1 MLFNKKLDKKDKTKK
16 GFTLVELLAV
26 IVVIILISGVGI
38 ITYLKTINNS
48 KSKATLLAINN
59 IKEAAYLY
67 SKEGTDEIEW
77 VNSYDKKGKE
87 SGKYACVSVQQLIN
101 KGYFKDNFLD
111 KEIYKNSNIDK
122 KTFIKVS
129 MGTNNDNLKVVV
141 NKNDNTKDKCIGSAI
156 NGDLFHLRLGND
168 SKSYTDTIKLKF
180 SPKDNSI
187 KPKNYIVSID
197 SVSKKEESTTGEVT
211 FKKLTNSTS
220 YKIKACMITQKDN
233 YYCDSFDI
241 STKDFIKPKFTI
253 DSRWRK
259 EKTININY
267 YDTNIFGKGSHYFTS
282 EVSGKVKSG
291 NIYSC
296 DKENLTC
303 NSTTTNEIVSD
314 GYYKLGESNK
324 EISFTTTDNIDK
336 GVSKKLTAIIKDSAN
351 NSDESS
357 GAVKK
362 IDRVP
367 PTCQILNAPSG
378 WVGKNFELKS
388 SCSDSGSGCSK
399 NSYVTKVSSSS
410 KQTITVRDKVG
421 NTSTCS
427 AYVMVDTTPPTCNVS
442 VDGGVKGNQ
451 INNTNEYWYKEGTS
465 SSNPVKV
472 TIGCNDENGCEQD
485 SVSGGSFYTDGERK
499 YSKEIKDKFGNTTT
513 CSGTIKID
521 TKKPSC
527 TNSGG
532 SSDWTNTDVTIKGIC
547 NDNGGSGC
555 VKKDDSYDNDGNVS
569 KIIRNEG
576 EHTKLSPGTVYDKA
590 GNPTLCKSDRIVKI
604 DKTSPT
610 CTVSSKNSDW
620 TNQDVT
626 VTGTCSD
633 DKSGCKEKTISV
645 TEKSN
650 IDKDV
655 SPGTVYDK
663 AGNKKTCGT
672 KKVKI
677 DKTPPEI
684 RIKSD
689 GIKVKQYHSK
699 TVPYNSSE
707 GKEFTFWYK
716 DSGGSGVNT
725 IVAQVYTMN
734 GKKVCCKS
742 KDGDWK
748 SGELCSAHANDKANK
763 WWRAYRITDNAGNY
777 SKIICYYHTNTSD
790 VTKKK
795 GDFTTCTVSGHTFK

>member
-282 EVSGKVKSG
+282 EVSGEVKKG
-291 NIYSC
+291 TVYRCNDDYSVC
-296 DKENLTC
+296 SSN
-303 NSTTTNEIVSD
+303 SD
-314 GYYKLGESNK
+314 GIVESDKNYKLNDNEV
-324 EISFTTTDNIDK
+324 SFTTTDNIDK
-336 GVSKKLTAIIKDSAN
+336 GVSKKLTAIIKDPTK
-351 NSDESS
+351 NSDESF
-357 GAVKK
+357 GTVNK

-388 SCSDSGSGCSK
+388 SCSDSGSGCFK
-399 NSYVTKVSSSS
+399 NSYVAKVSTSN
-410 KQTITVRDKVG
+410 KQTIKVSDKVG

-442 VDGGVKGNQ
+442 VDGETEG
-451 INNTNEYWYKEGTS
+451 TNGWYKEGTS

-485 SVSGGSFYTDGERK
+485 SVSGGSFYTDGEHK

-555 VKKDDSYDNDGNVS
+555 VKKNNDSYDNDGTVS
-569 KIIRNEG
+569 KTIRNEG
-576 EHTKLSPGTVYDKA
+576 EHTNLSPGTVYDEA
-590 GNPTLCKSDRIVKI
+590 GNSTLCKSDRIVKI
-604 DKTSPT
+604 DKTKPT
-610 CTVSSKNSDW
+610 CTVSSSNSNWTKKN
-620 TNQDVT
+620 VK

-633 DKSGCKEKTISV
+633 DKSDCVKKTISV
-645 TEKSN
+645 TKKSTMN
-650 IDKDV
+650 DDV

-663 AGNKKTCGT
+663 AGNKTPCDT
-672 KKVKI
+672 KRVKI
-677 DKTPPEI
+677 DKTPPGIGKIYRATSKPTSGNGKTACKDASDSSYYYYFEI
-684 RIKSD
+684 SD
-689 GIKVKQYHSK
+689 
-699 TVPYNSSE
+699 N
-707 GKEFTFWYK
+707 
-716 DSGGSGVNT
+716 DSGLKK
-725 IVAQVYTMN
+725 
-734 GKKVCCKS
+734 GKF
-742 KDGDWK
+742 
-748 SGELCSAHANDKANK
+748 K
-763 WWRAYRITDNAGNY
+763 WSTTSSPNAGDLTSRSGKSHWECIGTSASSVGNLKLTY
-777 SKIICYYHTNTSD
+777 EICD
-790 VTKKK
+790 VAGNCIKKE
-795 GDFTTCTVSGHTFK
+795 

>member
-111 KEIYKNSNIDK
+111 KEIYKNSKIDK
-122 KTFIKVS
+122 NTFIEVS

-141 NKNDNTKDKCIGSAI
+141 NKNYNTKDKCIGSAI
-156 NGDLFHLRLGND
+156 NGDLFHLKLG
-168 SKSYTDTIKLKF
+168 KLERYTDTIKLKV
-180 SPKDNSI
+180 SSKDNDI
-187 KPKNYIVSID
+187 IPKNYIVSID
-197 SVSKKEESTTGEVT
+197 GKQETTSADGKVA
-211 FKKLTNSTS
+211 FNGLTNSTS
-220 YKIKACMITQKDN
+220 YKIKACMIAQGDN

-241 STKDFIKPKFTI
+241 STEDFIKPKFTI
-253 DSRWRK
+253 DSGWQK
-259 EKTININY
+259 AKTININY
-267 YDTNIFGKGSHYFTS
+267 DDTPIYHNEGSHYFTS
-282 EVSGKVKSG
+282 EVSGEVKKG
-291 NIYSC
+291 TVYSC
-296 DKENLTC
+296 DKEYSTC
-303 NSTTTNEIVSD
+303 NSTTTNEIVS
-314 GYYKLGESNK
+314 GEYYKLSDDTVSLKTN
-324 EISFTTTDNIDK
+324 DNIDK
-336 GVSKKLTAIIKDSAN
+336 GVSKKLTAIIKDPTK

-357 GAVKK
+357 GAVNK

-388 SCSDSGSGCSK
+388 SCSDSGSGCFK
-399 NSYVTKVSSSS
+399 NSYVAKVSTSN
-410 KQTITVRDKVG
+410 KQTITISDKVG

-451 INNTNEYWYKEGTS
+451 INKTNEYWYKEGTS

-485 SVSGGSFYTDGERK
+485 SVSGGSFYTDDEHK

-532 SSDWTNTDVTIKGIC
+532 NSDWTNTDVTIKGIC

-555 VKKDDSYDNDGNVS
+555 VKKNNDSYDNDGTVS
-569 KIIRNEG
+569 KTIRNEG
-576 EHTKLSPGTVYDKA
+576 EHTNLSPGTVYDKA
-590 GNPTLCKSDRIVKI
+590 GNSTLCKSDRIVKI
-604 DKTSPT
+604 DKTKPT
-610 CTVSSKNSDW
+610 CTVSSSNSNWTKN
-620 TNQDVT
+620 NVK

-633 DKSGCKEKTISV
+633 DKSDCVKKTISV
-645 TEKSN
+645 TKKSTMN
-650 IDKDV
+650 DDV

-663 AGNKKTCGT
+663 AGNKTPCDT
-672 KKVKI
+672 KRVKI
-677 DKTPPEI
+677 DKTPP
-684 RIKSD
+684 RIGK
-689 GIKVKQYHSK
+689 IYRATSK
-699 TVPYNSSE
+699 PTSGNGKTACKDASNSSYYYYFE
-707 GKEFTFWYK
+707 ISDN
-716 DSGGSGVNT
+716 DSGLKK
-725 IVAQVYTMN
+725 
-734 GKKVCCKS
+734 GKF
-742 KDGDWK
+742 
-748 SGELCSAHANDKANK
+748 K
-763 WWRAYRITDNAGNY
+763 WSTTSSPNAGNPTSRSGKSHWECIGTSASSVGNLKLTY
-777 SKIICYYHTNTSD
+777 EICD
-790 VTKKK
+790 VAGNCIKK
-795 GDFTTCTVSGHTFK
+795 

>member
-26 IVVIILISGVGI
+26 IVVITLISSVGI

-59 IKEAAYLY
+59 VKEAAYLY
-67 SKEGTDEIEW
+67 SKEGTAEIEW
-77 VNSYDKKGKE
+77 VNSYDKDGKE

-111 KEIYKNSNIDK
+111 KEIYKNIKINK
-122 KTFIKVS
+122 KTFIEVS

-141 NKNDNTKDKCIGSAI
+141 NKSNDTEDKCIGSAI
-156 NGDLFHLRLGND
+156 NGNLFHLKLEND
-168 SKSYTDTIKLKF
+168 SRSYTDTINLKF
-180 SPKDNSI
+180 LPKDNDI
-187 KPKNYIVSID
+187 TPANYDVFID
-197 SVSKKEESTTGEVT
+197 DLSTKETSTTGEVT
-211 FKKLTNSTS
+211 FKKLKNSTS
-220 YKIKACMITQKDN
+220 YKIKACMTTEDNN

-253 DSRWRK
+253 DSGWSK

-282 EVSGKVKSG
+282 EVSGKVESDSV
-291 NIYSC
+291 YSC
-296 DKENLTC
+296 DNEDSTC
-303 NSTTTNEIVSD
+303 NSTPTNEIVS
-314 GYYKLGESNK
+314 GKKYKLNGNV
-324 EISFTTTDNIDK
+324 ISFTTTDNIDK
-336 GVSKKLTAIIKDSAN
+336 GVSKKLIAIIKDPAS

-357 GAVKK
+357 GTVKK

-399 NSYVTKVSSSS
+399 NSYVAKVSTSN
-410 KQTITVRDKVG
+410 KQTIEVSDKVG

-472 TIGCNDENGCEQD
+472 TIGCKDENGCERD
-485 SVSGGSFYTDGERK
+485 SVSGGSFYTDGEHK

-513 CSGTIKID
+513 CSGAIKID

-532 SSDWTNTDVTIKGIC
+532 SSEWTNTDVTIQGIC

-555 VKKDDSYDNDGNVS
+555 VKIDDSYDDDGNVS

-590 GNPTLCKSDRIVKI
+590 GNPTLCKSDRTVKI
-604 DKTSPT
+604 DKTKPT
-610 CTVSSKNSDW
+610 CTVSSSNSNWTKN
-620 TNQDVT
+620 NVK

-633 DKSGCKEKTISV
+633 DKSDCVKKTIFV
-645 TEKSN
+645 TEKSTMN
-650 IDKDV
+650 DDV

-663 AGNKKTCGT
+663 AGNKEACGT
-672 KKVKI
+672 KRVKI
-677 DKTPPEI
+677 DKTPP
-684 RIKSD
+684 RI
-689 GIKVKQYHSK
+689 SK
-699 TVPYNSSE
+699 IQRATSKPTSGNGKTACKDASNSSYYYYFE
-707 GKEFTFWYK
+707 ISDN
-716 DSGGSGVNT
+716 DSGL
-725 IVAQVYTMN
+725 
-734 GKKVCCKS
+734 KK
-742 KDGDWK
+742 
-748 SGELCSAHANDKANK
+748 GEFK
-763 WWRAYRITDNAGNY
+763 WSTTSSPNAGQPTSRSGKSHWECIGTSASSVGNLKLTY
-777 SKIICYYHTNTSD
+777 EICD
-790 VTKKK
+790 VAGNCIKK
-795 GDFTTCTVSGHTFK
+795 

>member
-26 IVVIILISGVGI
+26 IVVITLISGVGI

-77 VNSYDKKGKE
+77 VNSYGKDGKE

-111 KEIYKNSNIDK
+111 KEIYKNSEIDK
-122 KTFIKVS
+122 NTFIKVS

-141 NKNDNTKDKCIGSAI
+141 NKNDDTKDKCIGSAI
-156 NGDLFHLRLGND
+156 NGDLFHLRLD
-168 SKSYTDTIKLKF
+168 KHERYTDTIKLKV
-180 SPKDNSI
+180 SSKDNDI
-187 KPKNYIVSID
+187 TPKNYIVSID
-197 SVSKKEESTTGEVT
+197 GKQEEKQSISGEVT
-211 FKKLTNSTS
+211 FDNLTNSTL
-220 YKIKACMITQKDN
+220 YKIKACMTTKDNN

-241 STKDFIKPKFTI
+241 FTKDFIKPKFTI
-253 DSRWRK
+253 DSGWSK

-267 YDTNIFGKGSHYFTS
+267 DDTPIYGQKGSHYFTS
-282 EVSGKVKSG
+282 EVNGTINNGMVYKC
-291 NIYSC
+291 NADYSVC
-296 DKENLTC
+296 SSTA
-303 NSTTTNEIVSD
+303 TTTIEFGKN
-314 GYYKLGESNK
+314 YKLNDNEV
-324 EISFTTTDNIDK
+324 SFTTTDNIDK
-336 GVSKKLTAIIKDSAN
+336 GVSKKLTAIIKDPTK
-351 NSDESS
+351 NSDESF
-357 GAVKK
+357 GTVNK

-388 SCSDSGSGCSK
+388 SCSDSGSGCFK
-399 NSYVTKVSSSS
+399 NSYVAKVSTSN
-410 KQTITVRDKVG
+410 KQTIKVRDKVG

-442 VDGGVKGNQ
+442 VDGETEG
-451 INNTNEYWYKEGTS
+451 TNGWYKEGTS

-485 SVSGGSFYTDGERK
+485 SVSGGSFYTDGEHK

-555 VKKDDSYDNDGNVS
+555 VKKNNDSYDNDGTVS
-569 KIIRNEG
+569 KTIRNEG
-576 EHTKLSPGTVYDKA
+576 EHTNLSPGRVYDKA
-590 GNPTLCKSDRIVKI
+590 GNSTLCNSDRIVKI
-604 DKTSPT
+604 DKTKPT
-610 CTVSSKNSDW
+610 CTVSSSNSNWTKKN
-620 TNQDVT
+620 VK

-633 DKSGCKEKTISV
+633 DKSDCVKKTISV
-645 TEKSN
+645 TKKSTMN
-650 IDKDV
+650 DDV

-663 AGNKKTCGT
+663 AGNKTPCDT
-672 KKVKI
+672 KRVKI
-677 DKTPPEI
+677 DKTPP
-684 RIKSD
+684 RIGK
-689 GIKVKQYHSK
+689 IYRATSK
-699 TVPYNSSE
+699 PTSGNGKTACKDASNSSYYYYFE
-707 GKEFTFWYK
+707 ISDN
-716 DSGGSGVNT
+716 DSGLKK
-725 IVAQVYTMN
+725 
-734 GKKVCCKS
+734 GKF
-742 KDGDWK
+742 
-748 SGELCSAHANDKANK
+748 K
-763 WWRAYRITDNAGNY
+763 WSTTSSPNAGNPTSRSGKSHWECIGTSASSVGNLKLTY
-777 SKIICYYHTNTSD
+777 EICD
-790 VTKKK
+790 VAGNCIKK
-795 GDFTTCTVSGHTFK
+795 

>member
-111 KEIYKNSNIDK
+111 KEIYKGSEITKN
-122 KTFIKVS
+122 TFIEVS

-141 NKNDNTKDKCIGSAI
+141 NKNYNTKDKCIGSAI
-156 NGDLFHLRLGND
+156 NGNLFHLRLGND
-168 SKSYTDTIKLKF
+168 SKSYTDTIKLKV
-180 SPKDNSI
+180 SSKDNSI

-197 SVSKKEESTTGEVT
+197 DVSKKEESTTGEVT
-211 FKKLTNSTS
+211 FKNLKNSTS
-220 YKIKACMITQKDN
+220 YKIKACMIDQYNN
-233 YYCDSFDI
+233 YHCDYFGI
-241 STKDFIKPKFTI
+241 FTKDFIKPTFTI
-253 DSRWRK
+253 DSGWQK
-259 EKTININY
+259 AKTININY
-267 YDTNIFGKGSHYFTS
+267 DDTPIYGQKGSHYFTS
-282 EVSGKVKSG
+282 EVSGEVKKG
-291 NIYSC
+291 TVYRCNDDYSVC
-296 DKENLTC
+296 SSN
-303 NSTTTNEIVSD
+303 SD
-314 GYYKLGESNK
+314 GIVESDKNYKLNDNEV
-324 EISFTTTDNIDK
+324 SFTTTDNIDK
-336 GVSKKLTAIIKDSAN
+336 GVSKKLTAIIKDPTK
-351 NSDESS
+351 NSDESF
-357 GAVKK
+357 GTVNK

-388 SCSDSGSGCSK
+388 SCSDSGSGCFK
-399 NSYVTKVSSSS
+399 NSYVAKVSTSN
-410 KQTITVRDKVG
+410 KQTIKVSDKVG

-442 VDGGVKGNQ
+442 VDGETEG
-451 INNTNEYWYKEGTS
+451 TNGWYKEGTS

-485 SVSGGSFYTDGERK
+485 SVSGGSFYTDGEHK

-555 VKKDDSYDNDGNVS
+555 VKKNNDSYDNDGTVS
-569 KIIRNEG
+569 KTIRNEG
-576 EHTKLSPGTVYDKA
+576 EHTNLSPGTVYDEA
-590 GNPTLCKSDRIVKI
+590 GNSTLCKSDRIVKI
-604 DKTSPT
+604 DKTKPT
-610 CTVSSKNSDW
+610 CTVSSSNSNWTKKN
-620 TNQDVT
+620 VK

-633 DKSGCKEKTISV
+633 DKSDCVKKTISV
-645 TEKSN
+645 TKKSTMN
-650 IDKDV
+650 DDV

-663 AGNKKTCGT
+663 AGNKTPCDT
-672 KKVKI
+672 KRVKI
-677 DKTPPEI
+677 DKTPP
-684 RIKSD
+684 
-689 GIKVKQYHSK
+689 GIGKIYRATSK
-699 TVPYNSSE
+699 PTSGNGKTACKDASNSSYYYYFE
-707 GKEFTFWYK
+707 ISDN
-716 DSGGSGVNT
+716 DSGLKK
-725 IVAQVYTMN
+725 
-734 GKKVCCKS
+734 GKF
-742 KDGDWK
+742 
-748 SGELCSAHANDKANK
+748 K
-763 WWRAYRITDNAGNY
+763 WSTTSSPNAGDSTSRSGKSHWECIGTSASSVGNLKLTY
-777 SKIICYYHTNTSD
+777 EICD
-790 VTKKK
+790 VAGNCIKKE
-795 GDFTTCTVSGHTFK
+795 

>member
-101 KGYFKDNFLD
+101 KGYFKDNFFD
-111 KEIYKNSNIDK
+111 KEIYKGSEITKN
-122 KTFIKVS
+122 TFIEVS

-141 NKNDNTKDKCIGSAI
+141 NKNYNTKDKCIGSAI

-211 FKKLTNSTS
+211 FKNLKNSTS
-220 YKIKACMITQKDN
+220 YKIKACMIDQYNN
-233 YYCDSFDI
+233 YHCDYFGI
-241 STKDFIKPKFTI
+241 FTKDFIKPTFTI
-253 DSRWRK
+253 DSGWK
-259 EKTININY
+259 KAKTININY
-267 YDTNIFGKGSHYFTS
+267 DDTPIYGQKGSHYFTS
-282 EVSGKVKSG
+282 EVGGEVRKGTVYK
-291 NIYSC
+291 C
-296 DKENLTC
+296 DNRYLNC
-303 NSTTTNEIVSD
+303 NSTPANKILSD
-314 GYYKLGESNK
+314 GHYKLSGNTVSLKTNV
-324 EISFTTTDNIDK
+324 NIDR
-336 GVSKKLTAIIKDSAN
+336 GVFKKLTAIIKDPAN
-351 NSDESS
+351 NSGESS
-357 GAVKK
+357 GTVNK

-388 SCSDSGSGCSK
+388 SCSDSGSGCFK
-399 NSYVTKVSSSS
+399 NSYVAKVSTSN
-410 KQTITVRDKVG
+410 KQTITVSDKVG

-442 VDGGVKGNQ
+442 VDGETEG
-451 INNTNEYWYKEGTS
+451 TNGWYKEGTS

-485 SVSGGSFYTDGERK
+485 SVSGGSFYTDGEHK

-555 VKKDDSYDNDGNVS
+555 VKKNNDSYDNDGTVS
-569 KIIRNEG
+569 KTIRNEG
-576 EHTKLSPGTVYDKA
+576 EHTNLSPGTVYDEA
-590 GNPTLCKSDRIVKI
+590 GNSTLCKSDRIVKI
-604 DKTSPT
+604 DKTKPT
-610 CTVSSKNSDW
+610 CTVSSSNSNWTKKN
-620 TNQDVT
+620 VK

-633 DKSGCKEKTISV
+633 DKSDCVKKTISV
-645 TEKSN
+645 TKKSTMN
-650 IDKDV
+650 DDV

-663 AGNKKTCGT
+663 AGNKTPCDT
-672 KKVKI
+672 KRVKI
-677 DKTPPEI
+677 DKTPPGIGKIYRATSKPTSGNGKTACKDASDSSYYYYFEI
-684 RIKSD
+684 SD
-689 GIKVKQYHSK
+689 
-699 TVPYNSSE
+699 N
-707 GKEFTFWYK
+707 
-716 DSGGSGVNT
+716 DSGLKK
-725 IVAQVYTMN
+725 
-734 GKKVCCKS
+734 GKF
-742 KDGDWK
+742 
-748 SGELCSAHANDKANK
+748 K
-763 WWRAYRITDNAGNY
+763 WSTTSSPNAGDLTSRSGKSHWECIGTSASSVGNLKLTY
-777 SKIICYYHTNTSD
+777 EICD
-790 VTKKK
+790 VAGNCIKKE
-795 GDFTTCTVSGHTFK
+795 

>member
-111 KEIYKNSNIDK
+111 KEIYKGSEITKN
-122 KTFIKVS
+122 TFIEVS

-141 NKNDNTKDKCIGSAI
+141 NKNYNTKDKCIGSAI
-156 NGDLFHLRLGND
+156 NGNLFHLRLGND
-168 SKSYTDTIKLKF
+168 SKSYTDTIKLKV
-180 SPKDNSI
+180 SSKDNSI

-197 SVSKKEESTTGEVT
+197 DVSKKEESTTGEVT
-211 FKKLTNSTS
+211 FKNLKNSTS
-220 YKIKACMITQKDN
+220 YKIKACMIDQYNN
-233 YYCDSFDI
+233 YHCDYFGI
-241 STKDFIKPKFTI
+241 FTKDFIKPTFTI
-253 DSRWRK
+253 DSGWQK
-259 EKTININY
+259 AKTININY
-267 YDTNIFGKGSHYFTS
+267 DDTPIYGQKGSHYFTS
-282 EVSGKVKSG
+282 EVSGEVKKG
-291 NIYSC
+291 TVYRCNDDYSVC
-296 DKENLTC
+296 SSN
-303 NSTTTNEIVSD
+303 SD
-314 GYYKLGESNK
+314 GIVESDKNYKLNDNEV
-324 EISFTTTDNIDK
+324 SFTTTDNIDK
-336 GVSKKLTAIIKDSAN
+336 GVSKKLTAIIKDPTK
-351 NSDESS
+351 NSDESF
-357 GAVKK
+357 GTVNK

-388 SCSDSGSGCSK
+388 SCSDSGSGCFK
-399 NSYVTKVSSSS
+399 NSYVAKVSTSN
-410 KQTITVRDKVG
+410 KQTIKVSDKVG

-442 VDGGVKGNQ
+442 VDGETEG
-451 INNTNEYWYKEGTS
+451 TNGWYKEGTS

-485 SVSGGSFYTDGERK
+485 SVSGGSFYTDGEHK

-555 VKKDDSYDNDGNVS
+555 VKKNNDSYDNDGTVS
-569 KIIRNEG
+569 KTIRNEG
-576 EHTKLSPGTVYDKA
+576 EHTNLSPGTVYDEA
-590 GNPTLCKSDRIVKI
+590 GNSTLCKSDRIVKI
-604 DKTSPT
+604 DKTKPT
-610 CTVSSKNSDW
+610 CTVSSSNSNWTKKN
-620 TNQDVT
+620 VK

-633 DKSGCKEKTISV
+633 DKSDCVKKTISV
-645 TEKSN
+645 TKKSTMN
-650 IDKDV
+650 DDV

-663 AGNKKTCGT
+663 AGNKTPCDT
-672 KKVKI
+672 KRVKI
-677 DKTPPEI
+677 DKTPPGIGKIYRATSKPTSGNGKAACKDASDSSYYYYFEI
-684 RIKSD
+684 SD
-689 GIKVKQYHSK
+689 
-699 TVPYNSSE
+699 N
-707 GKEFTFWYK
+707 
-716 DSGGSGVNT
+716 DSGLKK
-725 IVAQVYTMN
+725 
-734 GKKVCCKS
+734 GKF
-742 KDGDWK
+742 
-748 SGELCSAHANDKANK
+748 K
-763 WWRAYRITDNAGNY
+763 WSTTSSPNAGDLTSRSGKSHWECIGTSASSVGNLKLTY
-777 SKIICYYHTNTSD
+777 EICD
-790 VTKKK
+790 VAGNCIKKE
-795 GDFTTCTVSGHTFK
+795 

>member
-555 VKKDDSYDNDGNVS
+555 VKKNNDSYDNDGTVS
-569 KIIRNEG
+569 KTIRNEG
-576 EHTKLSPGTVYDKA
+576 EHTNLSPGTVYDEA
-590 GNPTLCKSDRIVKI
+590 GNSTLCKSDRIVKI
-604 DKTSPT
+604 DKTKPT
-610 CTVSSKNSDW
+610 CTVSSSNSNWTKKN
-620 TNQDVT
+620 VK

-633 DKSGCKEKTISV
+633 DKSDCVKKTISV
-645 TEKSN
+645 TKKSTMN
-650 IDKDV
+650 DDV

-663 AGNKKTCGT
+663 AGNKTPCDT
-672 KKVKI
+672 KRVKI
-677 DKTPPEI
+677 DKTPPGIGKIYRATSKPTSGNGKTACKDASDSSYYYYFEI
-684 RIKSD
+684 SD
-689 GIKVKQYHSK
+689 
-699 TVPYNSSE
+699 N
-707 GKEFTFWYK
+707 
-716 DSGGSGVNT
+716 DSGLKK
-725 IVAQVYTMN
+725 
-734 GKKVCCKS
+734 GKF
-742 KDGDWK
+742 
-748 SGELCSAHANDKANK
+748 K
-763 WWRAYRITDNAGNY
+763 WSTTSSPNAGDLTSRSGKSHWECIGTSASSVGNLKLTY
-777 SKIICYYHTNTSD
+777 EICD
-790 VTKKK
+790 VAGNCIKKE
-795 GDFTTCTVSGHTFK
+795 